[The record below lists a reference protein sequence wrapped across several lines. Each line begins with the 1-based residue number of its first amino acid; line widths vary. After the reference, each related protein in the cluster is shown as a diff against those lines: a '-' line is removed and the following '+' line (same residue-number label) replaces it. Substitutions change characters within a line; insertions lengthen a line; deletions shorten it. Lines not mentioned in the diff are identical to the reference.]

1 MLALGTDPFRG
12 ESRITGPLA
21 EWNRRGWIDATYMTI
36 GVDAPPGFTVEA
48 HAYVVTS
55 GSYALPQ
62 PVIDSS
68 RAANRR
74 LVHDFV
80 DAPWLLAEGHPGRLG
95 VPDAGWRAYANQC
108 DLITVPTPALADAVR
123 ALGVRTTVV
132 VIDDAPDPAVWR
144 ARPRRAPRALLR
156 VGWAGLPATHSE
168 ELAFLEPIV
177 QATSSTV
184 EWRFFGDAPPSLIAE
199 ARAQR
204 RFQARVE
211 PSLFPAVLAQGDL
224 DLLVVPRAGT
234 PFEAVKNAAIV
245 RQAALLGYAV
255 VASDRPTFA
264 SYPIDRLPDDSARWI
279 ETIAAYAAEPA
290 RARRAGEALAAAI
303 DARAAFERAATL
315 TFAAW
320 IGRAP

>member
-62 PVIDSS
+62 AVIDSS

-74 LVHDFV
+74 LVHDFS

-95 VPDAGWRAYANQC
+95 VPDAGWRSYANQC
-108 DLITVPTPALADAVR
+108 DLVTVPTSALADAAR
-123 ALGVRTTVV
+123 ALGVRAPVV

-144 ARPRRAPRALLR
+144 ARPRRKPRARLR
-156 VGWAGLPATHSE
+156 VGWAGLPAAHAE

-177 QATSSTV
+177 QATSGTV

-204 RFQARVE
+204 RFQPRVE
-211 PSLFPAVLAQGDL
+211 PSLYPAVLAQGDL
-224 DLLVVPRAGT
+224 DLLVVPRADT
-234 PFEAVKNAAIV
+234 PYDAVKNAAIV
-245 RQAALLGYAV
+245 RHAALLGYAV
-255 VASDRPTFA
+255 IASDRPAFA
-264 SYPIDRLPDDSARWI
+264 AYPIDRLPDDSARWI
-279 ETIAAYAAEPA
+279 ETITAYAAEPA